1 MKKLL
6 LACLFLL
13 GFCFLPFAHAS
24 AATQS
29 SDTMILEWRAEKAW
43 IDKGDLSR
51 IENGRSERG
60 PSLEIV
66 CRIAAGL
73 GVPPADLLA

>member
-1 MKKLL
+1 MKKIV

-43 IDKGDLSR
+43 IDKFL
-51 IENGRSERG
+51 
-60 PSLEIV
+60 
-66 CRIAAGL
+66 
-73 GVPPADLLA
+73 